1 MGIFNKTDQNE
12 LESKSKKEYEKATEL
27 DGDTREIRSFKIKI
41 ALRARAHLDKTFIEG
56 AEKIAKHSEACLKA
70 VATGID
76 KPAPPTPSS
85 FQKVKSANGEIVA
98 YIPEDYLEQ
107 AFKIGSKYQ
116 LMEFNA
122 NQAID
127 FMQKIMN
134 NISSDFGL
142 NDTFTVLQF
151 LRDEIANLEN
161 DNQSNDE
168 DDDNIKD
175 ENLPE

>member
-1 MGIFNKTDQNE
+1 MGIFSRSDQSD
-12 LESKSKKEYEKATEL
+12 LESKSKKDYEKAMEL
-27 DGDTREIRSFKIKI
+27 DGDTREIRSYKIKI

-70 VATGID
+70 VAAGVD
-76 KPAPPTPSS
+76 KPEPPTPTS
-85 FQKVKSANGEIVA
+85 FQKVKSANGEIIA

-151 LRDEIANLEN
+151 LRDEIASSEN
-161 DNQSNDE
+161 ENQLSDGDDE
-168 DDDNIKD
+168 DKKD
-175 ENLPE
+175 GNPPE

>member
-1 MGIFNKTDQNE
+1 MGIFGKTDQSS
-12 LESKSKKEYEKATEL
+12 LESKSKKEYDKALEL
-27 DGDTREIRSFKIKI
+27 DGDTREIRSYKIKI

-56 AEKIAKHSEACLKA
+56 AEKIAKHSSLSKA
-70 VATGID
+70 VAND
-76 KPAPPTPSS
+76 KPEPPTPTS
-85 FQKVKSANGEIVA
+85 FQKIKSANGEIVA

-116 LMEFNA
+116 LTEFNA

-127 FMQKIMN
+127 FMQKIMD

-151 LRDEIANLEN
+151 LRDEVENLESN
-161 DNQSNDE
+161 NTSND
-168 DDDNIKD
+168 DDDSSDKKD
-175 ENLPE
+175 INSTE

>member
-1 MGIFNKTDQNE
+1 MGIFGKSDKNS
-12 LESKSKKEYEKATEL
+12 LESKSKKEYEKAVEL
-27 DGDTREIRSFKIKI
+27 DGDTREIRSYKIKI

-56 AEKIAKHSEACLKA
+56 AEKIAKHSEACLRA
-70 VATGID
+70 VAAGSE
-76 KPAPPTPSS
+76 KPDPPTPTC
-85 FQKVKSANGEIVA
+85 FQKVRSANGEIVA

-116 LMEFNA
+116 LTEFNA

-127 FMQKIMN
+127 FMQKIMD

-142 NDTFTVLQF
+142 HDTFTVLQF

-161 DNQSNDE
+161 DNHSNDD
-168 DDDNIKD
+168 DDDNKKD
-175 ENLPE
+175 GNSPE